1 MFEVEDVSDW
11 DNADAEAAAD
21 QEMRLEYLEAIGY
34 GEDDDVDSYDADES
48 YGFQPWSG
56 DLPN

>member
-1 MFEVEDVSDW
+1 MFDDVSDW
-11 DNADAEAAAD
+11 DGVDTEVAAD
-21 QEMRLEYLEAIGY
+21 QERRMAYLDEMGY
-34 GEDDDVDSYDADES
+34 DDGDDDVDSYDADEA